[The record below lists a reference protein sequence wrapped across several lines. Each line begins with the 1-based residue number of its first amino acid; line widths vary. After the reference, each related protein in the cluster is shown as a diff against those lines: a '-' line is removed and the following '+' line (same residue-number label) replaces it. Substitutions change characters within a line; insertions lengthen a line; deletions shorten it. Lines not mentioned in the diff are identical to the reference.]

1 MRRTINVI
9 ADFDFLETQEQIG
22 SLDIDTLPG
31 RGDRFSFSFSRQWAE
46 SHPDLVID
54 PDLDMTS
61 ASFSNRL
68 DMPFI
73 VDAMPDRWGRTL
85 IERKE
90 VRKAQTEGRRP
101 HKCTDIDYLLG
112 TDDFTRKG
120 AIRFADENM
129 AFLSADSP
137 TVPPFSRLAEY
148 MDMIA
153 DYEQHGVECTWL
165 DDFFAASSSLGGARP
180 KLNVIDD
187 EGSLWIAKVPS
198 VSDQYDVGAWEQVAT
213 LLAKDAGIDTPETM
227 LIPHENGRHTF
238 ISKRF
243 DRSGGK
249 RIHMASALCLLGRRN
264 SDESSFIDVAAVVT
278 QYSSRPD
285 ADLRQLYRRL
295 VFSAAINNTDNHLR
309 NHSFILGQDG
319 WRLSPA
325 YDMNPSIHGR
335 DSVLA
340 IEDGVHSF
348 SSDAIR
354 ATSLFYN
361 LEDDEAERII
371 DEVIDA
377 VSSWRVHARRL
388 GLSGEI
394 PLMESAFGMF

>member
-1 MRRTINVI
+1 
-9 ADFDFLETQEQIG
+9 
-22 SLDIDTLPG
+22 
-31 RGDRFSFSFSRQWAE
+31 
-46 SHPDLVID
+46 
-54 PDLDMTS
+54 
-61 ASFSNRL
+61 
-68 DMPFI
+68 
-73 VDAMPDRWGRTL
+73 
-85 IERKE
+85 
-90 VRKAQTEGRRP
+90 
-101 HKCTDIDYLLG
+101 
-112 TDDFTRKG
+112 
-120 AIRFADENM
+120 
-129 AFLSADSP
+129 
-137 TVPPFSRLAEY
+137 
-148 MDMIA
+148 
-153 DYEQHGVECTWL
+153 
-165 DDFFAASSSLGGARP
+165 
-180 KLNVIDD
+180 
-187 EGSLWIAKVPS
+187 
-198 VSDQYDVGAWEQVAT
+198 
-213 LLAKDAGIDTPETM
+213 
-227 LIPHENGRHTF
+227 
-238 ISKRF
+238 
-243 DRSGGK
+243 
-249 RIHMASALCLLGRRN
+249 MASALCLLGRRN